1 MILLRY
7 QMRSEDY
14 LYTVQDIKERKGI
27 LMKNIK
33 KILLFTLIPILFI
46 GIFVYIHFI
55 LREKPII
62 SSPYTVAEVTRTV
75 TEGGFTCEVKS
86 TSDNWV
92 ALTDVSYEGKDIT
105 DKVDASEFIKHLST
119 SMCKRTFKTYS
130 PYNGSDVTWEIDL
143 IWNNN
148 PMHILLGN
156 INIWYESA
164 NKGYY
169 EILDADLLKQVL
181 EKMVSQN

>member
-75 TEGGFTCEVKS
+75 TEGGSTCEVKS

-92 ALTDVSYEGKDIT
+92 ALTDISYEGKDIT
-105 DKVDASEFIKHLST
+105 NKVDANEFIKLLST

-143 IWNNN
+143 IWNDN